1 MEGNGLGNLSKA
13 KYSIIFFVIILLIWG
28 AFTLFSEKSASFSKP
43 SEALYSI
50 DENLLLI
57 PAYKVKSESLYF
69 FIKDKNKLGATFVNE
84 GFFGWKAG
92 DLLYSDIGKM
102 KDYEK
107 LNKYQ
112 VHDDYLIYGLIRN
125 THHYQI
131 KVNGH
136 DAKKI
141 NLAKLETSKVK
152 EYHLEG
158 MSLWYYKSKIPLA
171 DGKIQLFNQ
180 DTKELIDTEKL
191 ILENDT
197 N

>member
-1 MEGNGLGNLSKA
+1 MEGKGLGNLSKA
-13 KYSIIFFVIILLIWG
+13 KYSIIFFGIILLIWG
-28 AFTLFSEKSASFSKP
+28 VFTFFSEKSASFSKP

-92 DLLYSDIGKM
+92 DLLYSNIGKM

-125 THHYQI
+125 ANHYQI

-136 DAKKI
+136 EAKII
-141 NLAKLETSKVK
+141 NLAMVDASKVK
-152 EYHLEG
+152 EYGLEG

-171 DGKIQLFNQ
+171 DGEIQLFSQ
-180 DTKELIDTEKL
+180 DTKKLIDTEKL
-191 ILENDT
+191 ILEKDT